1 MQSFVNLFPEI
12 AEKETRIMHV
22 FRRSKEIPLPPDE
35 YVFAEYYCDEKG
47 CDCRRVMI
55 CVQAMKARRIMATI
69 SLGFDSMDPDA
80 GPFLDDL
87 NSQSSHSNLFLHYFL
102 NMINEDSAY
111 LKRLQQHYV
120 MFKEKIEKK
129 PYNGKPFER
138 PGTVVRT
145 AKEPL
150 PLDLPTLSETP
161 RVGRN
166 APCPCGSGKKYKKCC
181 LNKTAGNKTSFG
193 PKTTAGGKKV
203 STPPALK
210 DGPAGE
216 LADDMDFT
224 KVRNMVETVSSRLSA
239 AKPDPLTTNEMK
251 TLEENPKL
259 VFALLSVLIAAYG
272 GKKGEKQ
279 RGVPYNAMLILME
292 EALTQLRYSVE
303 RKRPWAMDAA
313 RKIQKEMAEKVLQI
327 SVDVRVQGD
336 ILQAFHASG
345 LKINPEIQE
354 KAGELAEYYGRFQNE
369 ADPSR
374 FKRLSQNAAKGAKG
388 SAFVLYE
395 QMVPNLAVLSREAK
409 LAALFEMVRTGN
421 SLMGEMA
428 VLMLLYPDPEM
439 RMPLATLLDN
449 VLLPENITPK
459 AFRWMIGFRN
469 WLPKKERPG
478 VDRLIKKARRAR
490 IDCAAMPQYRQAMI
504 YASAFDGSGMQLI
517 SGISQKQRFSQ
528 VVSVLVRQGEG
539 IRELHVDPKVTKSER
554 KAHLRRIEGNPASL
568 KVDLNYLKKLVSHFI
583 YVGQQENA
591 VPPPGLLKAAENL
604 AGEYWYPVAVDFEK
618 EITFLEAQ
626 LPAEFGNKAK
636 VREVL
641 ENSRQ
646 WPEMPFGHSWFEDDA
661 EVDKCVRTFAG
672 RSGEKPGGIR
682 QAQKMILKFII
693 EGKRRDWGERM
704 LWMAL
709 RSLLCLDRNPLP
721 WAPFM
726 IVSRELLSG
735 TPLRDIPLMES
746 VAERSAWSG
755 LRRLGEFPQ

>member
-1 MQSFVNLFPEI
+1 MTSELLPGSMSKRLPMQSFVNFFPEI
-12 AEKETRIMHV
+12 AEKETRVMHV
-22 FRRSKEIPLPPDE
+22 FRRSKETPLPPDE

-87 NSQSSHSNLFLHYFL
+87 NSQSSHSNLFL
-102 NMINEDSAY
+102 
-111 LKRLQQHYV
+111 
-120 MFKEKIEKK
+120 
-129 PYNGKPFER
+129 
-138 PGTVVRT
+138 
-145 AKEPL
+145 
-150 PLDLPTLSETP
+150 
-161 RVGRN
+161 
-166 APCPCGSGKKYKKCC
+166 
-181 LNKTAGNKTSFG
+181 
-193 PKTTAGGKKV
+193 
-203 STPPALK
+203 
-210 DGPAGE
+210 
-216 LADDMDFT
+216 
-224 KVRNMVETVSSRLSA
+224 
-239 AKPDPLTTNEMK
+239 
-251 TLEENPKL
+251 
-259 VFALLSVLIAAYG
+259 
-272 GKKGEKQ
+272 
-279 RGVPYNAMLILME
+279 
-292 EALTQLRYSVE
+292 
-303 RKRPWAMDAA
+303 
-313 RKIQKEMAEKVLQI
+313 
-327 SVDVRVQGD
+327 
-336 ILQAFHASG
+336 
-345 LKINPEIQE
+345 
-354 KAGELAEYYGRFQNE
+354 
-369 ADPSR
+369 
-374 FKRLSQNAAKGAKG
+374 
-388 SAFVLYE
+388 
-395 QMVPNLAVLSREAK
+395 
-409 LAALFEMVRTGN
+409 
-421 SLMGEMA
+421 
-428 VLMLLYPDPEM
+428 
-439 RMPLATLLDN
+439 
-449 VLLPENITPK
+449 
-459 AFRWMIGFRN
+459 
-469 WLPKKERPG
+469 
-478 VDRLIKKARRAR
+478 
-490 IDCAAMPQYRQAMI
+490 
-504 YASAFDGSGMQLI
+504 
-517 SGISQKQRFSQ
+517 
-528 VVSVLVRQGEG
+528 
-539 IRELHVDPKVTKSER
+539 
-554 KAHLRRIEGNPASL
+554 
-568 KVDLNYLKKLVSHFI
+568 NYLKKLVSHFI

-618 EITFLEAQ
+618 EISLLEAQ